1 MRLLNLLLK
10 VGVNNPKSIFLERI
24 YVIYESGYKKLYF
37 PTVNVLLVAIFP
49 AIFLFCSNADEARLN
64 EILPVIGIFSVIA
77 LVILGISTLITRS
90 LAHSGIIASILILI
104 LTNFVLLE
112 NLLGVLKMKKSQF
125 LALCLGVYLLLPGA
139 AYAYL
144 DPSVATYA
152 IQVVAGVVLAV
163 GAVVG
168 IYWRKAKKKV
178 SNALGIDENAGK
190 EVEED
195 VIVKKD
201 TK

>member
-1 MRLLNLLLK
+1 
-10 VGVNNPKSIFLERI
+10 
-24 YVIYESGYKKLYF
+24 
-37 PTVNVLLVAIFP
+37 
-49 AIFLFCSNADEARLN
+49 
-64 EILPVIGIFSVIA
+64 
-77 LVILGISTLITRS
+77 
-90 LAHSGIIASILILI
+90 
-104 LTNFVLLE
+104 
-112 NLLGVLKMKKSQF
+112 MKKSQF

-152 IQVVAGVVLAV
+152 IQVVAGVVVAV
-163 GAVVG
+163 GTVVG

-195 VIVKKD
+195 VVEIKKD
-201 TK
+201 